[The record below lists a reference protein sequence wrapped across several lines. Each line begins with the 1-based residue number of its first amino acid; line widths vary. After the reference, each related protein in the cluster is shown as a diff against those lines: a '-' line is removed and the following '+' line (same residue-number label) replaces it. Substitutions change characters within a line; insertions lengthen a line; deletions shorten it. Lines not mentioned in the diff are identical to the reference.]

1 MSIDDVS
8 LALGAAASKA
18 TLRGTPRTRAPD
30 APVYNT
36 TTWQLAR
43 KSRHAD
49 VSNELLALLQQ
60 IKSNVRPGEL
70 KNVDEA
76 FVDVFMAQTVANGT
90 LGSSIECELSPEALD
105 ALSRLGAPVRFS
117 MCNVEP

>member
-1 MSIDDVS
+1 
-8 LALGAAASKA
+8 
-18 TLRGTPRTRAPD
+18 
-30 APVYNT
+30 
-36 TTWQLAR
+36 
-43 KSRHAD
+43 